1 MEGHIWGYGAAR
13 RSIIDGYNFAFFNLF
28 ECVTN
33 VTLFGHMFDGFKILL
48 LNYDVTIS
56 KGVVLI

>member
-1 MEGHIWGYGAAR
+1 MGYGAAC
-13 RSIIDGYNFAFFNLF
+13 RSIIDGYTFAFLNLF
-28 ECVTN
+28 ECITN